1 LKARRDTPVGVA
13 SYQRRLAKSILGGGA
28 DASRATM
35 KLLEYS
41 APETLDEAVALVAAY
56 GTVTTEVFDRVAD
69 AWETY
74 RHFKD
79 LSWD

>member
-1 LKARRDTPVGVA
+1 
-13 SYQRRLAKSILGGGA
+13 
-28 DASRATM
+28 M
-35 KLLEYS
+35 NLLEYS
-41 APETLDEAVALVAAY
+41 APETLDEAVAMVASY
-56 GTVTTEVFDRVAD
+56 GTVTTDVFDRVAD

>member
-1 LKARRDTPVGVA
+1 LKARRDTSAGVA
-13 SYQRRLAKSILGGGA
+13 SYQRRLARSILGGGV
-28 DASRATM
+28 DASRAAM

-41 APETLDEAVALVAAY
+41 APETLDEAVALVASY
-56 GTVTTEVFDRVAD
+56 GTVTTDVFDRVAD
-69 AWETY
+69 TWETY